1 MKVDDAGHKPS
12 NPQPE
17 GAQDTQ
23 AGPGQARPEH
33 GRAGQGV
40 GQDALVHA

>member
-12 NPQPE
+12 NPQSGGSE
-17 GAQDTQ
+17 DTQ
-23 AGPGQARPEH
+23 AGQARTRQD
-33 GRAGQGV
+33 RAGQGV